1 MVSRDDSGGRI
12 LIRLLA
18 TLSVFAGVLML
29 AVGLGVWWLETRFG
43 ANAAAMVF
51 GGLGVVVVFLLG
63 LVTAHR
69 IQSRTVDQF
78 VDTTEIMANG
88 DAMRSRA
95 IVEGLRVERINAQAQ
110 ARHEQM
116 LLGAYQRGIQ
126 SGQTAQRQLT
136 AAEQQQAATI
146 PQWET
151 VDEDWR

>member
-1 MVSRDDSGGRI
+1 MVTHDDSGGRM
-12 LIRLLA
+12 LMRLLA
-18 TLSVFAGVLML
+18 LLSVFGGLLLL
-29 AVGLGVWWLETRFG
+29 AVGLGIWWLETRFG

-51 GGLGVVVVFLLG
+51 GGLGVVIVFLLG
-63 LVTAHR
+63 LLTAHK

-78 VDTTEIMANG
+78 VEATEIMANG

-95 IVEGLRVERINAQAQ
+95 VVEGFRVERVNVQAQ

-126 SGQTAQRQLT
+126 SGQSAQRQLT
-136 AAEQQQAATI
+136 AAEQQQDALV
-146 PQWET
+146 PRWET